1 MGFTCGRWMSVL
13 FSVFDGAV
21 IQGCTKPVLF
31 CIENVDLT
39 RMHLEG

>member
-1 MGFTCGRWMSVL
+1 MSVL